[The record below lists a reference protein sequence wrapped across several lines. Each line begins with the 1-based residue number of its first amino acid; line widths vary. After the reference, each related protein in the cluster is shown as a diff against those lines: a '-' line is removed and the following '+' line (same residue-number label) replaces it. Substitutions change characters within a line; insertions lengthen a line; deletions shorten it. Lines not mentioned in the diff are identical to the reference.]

1 MREEN
6 TLAQKKDHPT
16 QALTFR
22 TQTLWNHQDTIFSSL
37 YSDVE
42 CVLDLYLT
50 LHPEDKNRE
59 ITPDQV
65 KLITLKNVFLAQI
78 HNDVA
83 FQVGDRLIVLVE
95 HQSTINEN
103 MPLRMLFYVTNEY
116 EKIIMSFKKK
126 LYRDKS
132 VRIPKP
138 EFYIVYT
145 GKIPWQRHELKL
157 SEAYGIATPEDAP
170 LELKVQIICEEEMQ
184 NTQSTLSCYYN
195 FIRFVK
201 NNTINGKIST
211 DAIKNYVNQFAG
223 SELFKK
229 YLEKLNA
236 EEVTKMANYEFDL
249 DEAIEAWREEGME
262 YGIERGIC
270 SLMETMKLSLNQ
282 AMDALKIPAEEQ
294 PMYAERIRSQQHS
307 QQGY

>member
-1 MREEN
+1 MGEEN
-6 TLAQKKDHPT
+6 TLT
-16 QALTFR
+16 SR
-22 TQTLWNHQDTIFSSL
+22 TQTLRNHQDTIFSSL
-37 YSDVE
+37 YSDPE
-42 CVLDLYLT
+42 CALDLYFT
-50 LHPEDKNRE
+50 LHPEDKNRG

-103 MPLRMLFYVTNEY
+103 MPLRMLFYVANEY

-126 LYRDKS
+126 LYRDKL

-138 EFYIVYT
+138 EFYVVYT
-145 GKIPWQRHELKL
+145 GKTPWQRHELKL
-157 SEAYGIATPEDAP
+157 SKAYGMTAPKDAS
-170 LELKVQIICEEEMQ
+170 LELKVQVICENEIQ
-184 NTQSTLSCYYN
+184 NTPSTLSGYYN
-195 FIRFVK
+195 FIRFIK

-211 DAIKNYVNQFAG
+211 DAVKNYIKQFTG

-236 EEVTKMANYEFDL
+236 EEVSKMANYEFDL
-249 DEAIEAWREEGME
+249 EEALEVRREEGIE
-262 YGIERGIC
+262 YGIEKGIC
-270 SLMETMKLSLNQ
+270 SLMKTMKLSLNQ
-282 AMDALKIPAEEQ
+282 AMDALQIPAEEQ

>member
-1 MREEN
+1 MGEEN
-6 TLAQKKDHPT
+6 TLTQKKDHPT
-16 QALTFR
+16 Q
-22 TQTLWNHQDTIFSSL
+22 TQTLRNHQDTIFSSL
-37 YSDVE
+37 YSDPE
-42 CVLDLYLT
+42 CALDLYLT
-50 LHPEDKNRE
+50 LHPEDKNRG

-103 MPLRMLFYVTNEY
+103 MPLRMLFYVANEY

-126 LYRDKS
+126 LYRDKLI
-132 VRIPKP
+132 RIPKP
-138 EFYIVYT
+138 EFYVVYT
-145 GKIPWQRHELKL
+145 GKTPWYHHELKL
-157 SEAYGIATPEDAP
+157 SEAYIMATPEDAS
-170 LELKVQIICEEEMQ
+170 LELKVRIICEEEIQ
-184 NTQSTLSCYYN
+184 NTQSTLSGYYN

-201 NNTINGKIST
+201 NNTIHRKIST
-211 DAIKNYVNQFAG
+211 DAVKNYINQFAG

-236 EEVTKMANYEFDL
+236 EEVSKMANYEFDL
-249 DEAIEAWREEGME
+249 EEALEVRREEGIE

-270 SLMETMKLSLNQ
+270 SLMKTMKLSLNQ
-282 AMDALKIPAEEQ
+282 AMDALQIPAEEQ
-294 PMYAERIRSQQHS
+294 PMYAERIRSQQRS